1 MTKRSLI
8 TGITGQ
14 DGAYLGQLLLQ
25 QGYEV
30 YGTHRRSS
38 SPGLWR
44 LDALGI
50 TKAIHSVSLDLLEFS
65 NILKVIDKVRPDE
78 VYNLASQS
86 FVGISFE
93 QPLYTSD
100 VDALGVARLLEA
112 IRTVNPGIRYYQ
124 ASTSEMF
131 GRARTHPQTEETAF
145 YPRSPY
151 GVAKLFA
158 HWTTVN
164 YRESYGLH
172 ASSGIL
178 FNHESPFRGSEFV
191 TRKITSGFAAIRYGQ
206 LDTLELGNL
215 DAQRDWGF
223 AGDYVRGMWLMVQQ
237 PKADDYLLATG
248 EVRTIREFVDCAAQ
262 ATGFNL
268 EWIGEGEMTH
278 ALDRATGRTVVR
290 INPAFYRPAE
300 IDVLSG
306 SPEKAERVL
315 GWKRSTSFAQL
326 VEIMV
331 AADCDRAAKGQLL
344 R

>member
-1 MTKRSLI
+1 MAKRALI
-8 TGITGQ
+8 TGVTGQ
-14 DGAYLGQLLLQ
+14 DGAYLSQLLLAE
-25 QGYEV
+25 GYEV

-44 LDALGI
+44 LDALGV
-50 TKAIHSVSLDLLEFS
+50 TKAIHSVCLDLLEFS

-112 IRTVNPGIRYYQ
+112 VRTVNPGIRYYQ

-178 FNHESPFRGSEFV
+178 FNHESPFRGTEFV
-191 TRKITSGFAAIRYGQ
+191 TRKITSGFAAIRHGQ
-206 LDTLELGNL
+206 LDILELGNL
-215 DAQRDWGF
+215 DAKRDWGF

-237 PKADDYLLATG
+237 PQADDYLLATG
-248 EVRTIREFVDCAAQ
+248 EVRTVRDFVDCAAQ
-262 ATGFNL
+262 AAGFAL
-268 EWIGEGEMTH
+268 EWSGSGADAH
-278 ALDRATGRTVVR
+278 AVDRATGRTVVR
-290 INPAFYRPAE
+290 VNPEFYRPAE
-300 IDVLSG
+300 IDVLIG
-306 SPEKAERVL
+306 SPAKAERVL
-315 GWKRSTSFAQL
+315 GWRRTTGFAQL
-326 VEIMV
+326 VERMV
-331 AADCDRAAKGQLL
+331 EADLARVHQ